1 MEPADA
7 ALRSLREKAMTDP
20 NLTGIIERA
29 FKRAEVSMELL
40 GELDRIQ
47 HRLEIIAQLRQ
58 ALDKEDAEDKQLL
71 AKVKQS

>member
-1 MEPADA
+1 
-7 ALRSLREKAMTDP
+7 MTDP

-47 HRLEIIAQLRQ
+47 HRLEVITQLRQ
-58 ALDKEDAEDKQLL
+58 ALDREDAEDKQLL
-71 AKVKQS
+71 AKVKPL

>member
-1 MEPADA
+1 VEQVDA
-7 ALRSLREKAMTDP
+7 ALRSLREEAMTDP

-47 HRLEIIAQLRQ
+47 HRLEVITQLRQ
-58 ALDKEDAEDKQLL
+58 ALDREDAEDKQLL
-71 AKVKQS
+71 AKVKPL

>member
-1 MEPADA
+1 
-7 ALRSLREKAMTDP
+7 MTDP

-47 HRLEIIAQLRQ
+47 HRLEVIAQLRQ

-71 AKVKQS
+71 AKVKPL